1 MYFKLLFI
9 SVYMTIISSV
19 TMGNELSL
27 TKQLEF
33 NPINKEKNVVGIVE
47 GYDTKKYQIKAES
60 KQVLHVIMKSEG
72 TYFNVY
78 SPYKTK
84 EDDALFVGKS
94 QGKDFKGVLSRDGL
108 YMIQVYLKTDEA
120 ENQVKRIFEM
130 HIELI

>member
-9 SVYMTIISSV
+9 LVSMTVVSSL
-19 TMGNELSL
+19 TMAKELSL

-47 GYDTKKYQIKAES
+47 GYDTKRYQIKAKS
-60 KQVLHVIMKSEG
+60 NQVLHVTMKSEG
-72 TYFNVY
+72 THFNIY
-78 SPYKTK
+78 APYKTK

-94 QGKDFKGVLSRDGL
+94 QGKDFKGVLSKEGL

-120 ENQVKRIFEM
+120 ENDIKRIFEM